1 MTRYV
6 FTFFQVS
13 QKQEDDED
21 DDAGSDISSGSGSS
35 VDMNSGYTANEI
47 AQMRSDKEAE
57 IKDLQFSIKMA
68 EAEYKIC
75 LLYTSPSP
83 RDRQK
88 SRMPSSA

>member
-68 EAEYKIC
+68 EAEYKIMK
-75 LLYTSPSP
+75 
-83 RDRQK
+83 RV
-88 SRMPSSA
+88 